1 MLERRLSW
9 RNRSKYRL
17 KTHRNEGATSGH
29 SENNEDLQEK
39 YLEAMEQLWKRHQT
53 PQMLLRMLQGKVSER
68 FGSFA
73 DQAVRVRKIFESY
86 STDESLDVYGFRK
99 CLEQI
104 CCQLDE
110 VQSLALFAYFDEEN
124 EGKVSWLQMAD
135 NAMVPNPKSGS
146 ILPKP
151 ITATLFNEDWSSLS
165 LNMYH

>member
-1 MLERRLSW
+1 
-9 RNRSKYRL
+9 
-17 KTHRNEGATSGH
+17 
-29 SENNEDLQEK
+29 
-39 YLEAMEQLWKRHQT
+39 MEQLWKRHQT

-124 EGKVSWLQMAD
+124 EGK
-135 NAMVPNPKSGS
+135 
-146 ILPKP
+146 
-151 ITATLFNEDWSSLS
+151 
-165 LNMYH
+165 